1 MATENDV
8 DKRRALQNLKD
19 LLFTKLEVGKHSPQ
33 GTPLSVLMRPRA
45 LEFTTSVAPLEGF
58 SSTGCSDSFQEGL
71 FPCSQLA
78 RPGMD
83 T

>member
-1 MATENDV
+1 MSTENDI

-19 LLFTKLEVGKHSPQ
+19 LLFTKLEVEKHSLQ
-33 GTPLSVLMRPRA
+33 GTPLSVLMRPQT
-45 LEFTTSVAPLEGF
+45 LESTTSVAPLEGF

-71 FPCSQLA
+71 FPCSQLT